1 VATVFITTVTV
12 GMIIIMIRMMIMVM
26 IIRHRWHREEV
37 QIQQRPS
44 AGVSFV
50 TSRIDRSK
58 IRPRQ
63 SDLFVV
69 VNYLVRFRGL
79 PCCPPAL
86 Y

>member
-1 VATVFITTVTV
+1 MRPRYVLSLKSFLAPVFITTVTV
-12 GMIIIMIRMMIMVM
+12 DMIIIMIGMMIMMM

-37 QIQQRPS
+37 QIPQRPS

-63 SDLFVV
+63 SDLCC
-69 VNYLVRFRGL
+69 YL
-79 PCCPPAL
+79 
-86 Y
+86 